1 MRRMVVKREASL
13 QAAGV
18 PRRLGRDQSKLV
30 CAHQK
35 MRFIREWRVAVR
47 FTTRIPSLAP
57 PRHTPRL
64 GNSSDAPRKAKRIN
78 PYCHEPCKFAPNS
91 KLRFP
96 SRDVHGQPHAPCS
109 RNDLRGARRRLSLP
123 HLRRTRARR
132 TTQRN
137 SASVHCCTPPIR
149 TCSRCAMR
157 CNPPCSRTA
166 RIRDSGSRRCGNSQ
180 FLNDLRK

>member
-35 MRFIREWRVAVR
+35 MRFIRQWRVAVR

-137 SASVHCCTPPIR
+137 SASVHCFALRLRPPVPVAQCDANRPVAYTPE
-149 TCSRCAMR
+149 
-157 CNPPCSRTA
+157 
-166 RIRDSGSRRCGNSQ
+166 SGFWVPSVWQ
-180 FLNDLRK
+180 APVFE